1 MTLIREIFL
10 FKNSYLKLKSKK
22 HIWNFKA
29 IEVSSFLFLFFI
41 ICYVYMIDE
50 EVIINY
56 KL

>member
-10 FKNSYLKLKSKK
+10 FKNSYLKLKK